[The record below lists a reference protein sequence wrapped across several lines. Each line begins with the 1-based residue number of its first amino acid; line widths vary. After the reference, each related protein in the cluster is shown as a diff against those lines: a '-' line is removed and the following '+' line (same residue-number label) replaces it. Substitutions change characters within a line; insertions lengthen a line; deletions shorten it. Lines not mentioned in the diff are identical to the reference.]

1 MTKRLPRA
9 TKIMLVRHAEKPATD
24 LSPYGVTLEGERSK
38 ESLAPRGW
46 QRAGALANLLAP
58 SNRRFQ
64 HHSLAQPKFIYTSK
78 FIKRRGS
85 RRPIE
90 TITPLAEKLAIGI
103 NSNFPRFKFA
113 EMLEEVFRCNGVV
126 LICWQREYIPK
137 IAVEIVGNNTA
148 IPQVWPEERF
158 DLIWVFDRDRP
169 SAKYRF
175 KQVPQRLLMGDQV
188 TPIK

>member
-9 TKIMLVRHAEKPATD
+9 KKIMLMRHAEKPAVDFT
-24 LSPYGVTLEGERSK
+24 PYGVTLLGERSK
-38 ESLAPRGW
+38 ESLTPMGW
-46 QRAGALANLLAP
+46 QRAGALANLLSP
-58 SNRRFQ
+58 SSGRFQ
-64 HHSLAQPKFIYTSK
+64 HPALAQPRFLYTSK
-78 FIKRRGS
+78 PLKRKGS

-90 TITPLAEKLAIGI
+90 TITPLAQKLALRI
-103 NSNFPRFKFA
+103 NSSFPRFEFE
-113 EMLEEVFRCNGVV
+113 EMVEEVFQCNGVV

-137 IAVEIVGNNTA
+137 IACQIAGNQTA
-148 IPQVWPEERF
+148 IPRVWPEERF
-158 DLIWVFDRDRP
+158 DLIWVFDRDRS